1 MPRITTSVK
10 KPTEDAIVTLALE
23 EKRSVSAM
31 AAKLLDEALSR
42 RTLAATGT
50 PSDGTSRPRVS
61 A

>member
-42 RTLAATGT
+42 RTLPATGT